1 MIKYQEKYNIMK
13 NPKIVVVGSCNTDM
27 VVKANKLPAP
37 GETVLGGTFLMNPG
51 GKGANQAVAAAR
63 LGGNVALIS
72 KIGNDLFGK
81 QSIELFRAEG
91 IDTDYVFTDNKN
103 PSGVALI
110 SVDSSGENCIIVASG
125 ANSSLDISDINKAQ
139 KILIEAS
146 IILIQFEI
154 PMQTVEYVIKFASKY
169 NKKIILNPAP
179 AQILSEQFL
188 TSISLII
195 PNRIEA
201 ELLTG
206 IKVYDWES
214 AKKAA
219 DKMEEKGLKN
229 IIITLGSLGVLVK
242 TKSNHYIISA
252 HEVKAVDTTAAGDTF
267 CGALCVALSE
277 GQDIISAAKFANKAS
292 SITITRMGAQSSIPN
307 KKELLL

>member
-1 MIKYQEKYNIMK
+1 MK

-72 KIGNDLFGK
+72 KIGNDLFGR

-125 ANSSLDISDINKAQ
+125 ANSSLDISDINKAK

-146 IILIQFEI
+146 IILIQFE
-154 PMQTVEYVIKFASKY
+154 
-169 NKKIILNPAP
+169 
-179 AQILSEQFL
+179 
-188 TSISLII
+188 
-195 PNRIEA
+195 
-201 ELLTG
+201 
-206 IKVYDWES
+206 
-214 AKKAA
+214 
-219 DKMEEKGLKN
+219 
-229 IIITLGSLGVLVK
+229 TLGSLGVLVK
-242 TKSNHYIISA
+242 TKSNHYIIPA

-292 SITITRMGAQSSIPN
+292 SITVTRMGAQSSIPN